1 MVARNIAAK
10 WTLAEANYNKEV
22 AEGKDAKWRKAG
34 LKLRDD
40 GKPCNLETMINELKL
55 KEFQLASR

>member
-22 AEGKDAKWRKAG
+22 AEGKDAKWRKWV
-34 LKLRDD
+34 L
-40 GKPCNLETMINELKL
+40 I
-55 KEFQLASR
+55 